1 MTKFSER
8 NTVGRSR
15 EDEDRTLRSRGDS
28 HGRSGDDFLVEG
40 SRDTQESEWEERERV
55 RTQELVASHDAVK
68 LLNDESVE
76 LIKVTLPSP
85 ALTRLENNR

>member
-1 MTKFSER
+1 MAT
-8 NTVGRSR
+8 
-15 EDEDRTLRSRGDS
+15 
-28 HGRSGDDFLVEG
+28 
-40 SRDTQESEWEERERV
+40 
-55 RTQELVASHDAVK
+55 HDAIM

>member
-1 MTKFSER
+1 MA
-8 NTVGRSR
+8 
-15 EDEDRTLRSRGDS
+15 S
-28 HGRSGDDFLVEG
+28 H
-40 SRDTQESEWEERERV
+40 
-55 RTQELVASHDAVK
+55 VASK